1 MESEDDTLVEVE
13 DRGAVRWL
21 WLNRVRVHNAQNAA
35 LLRRLDAVLIDTE
48 RNSDIRAVVLGGRG
62 PSFSAGHDLG
72 EIAFNEEYRRRASTV
87 EGRMRQELEL
97 FVRPAQRFRELSVP
111 TVCRVQGHCL
121 AASLMFVCGA
131 DFVVAAEDATFG
143 SNVSTTIGTADVEL
157 PTLMGRLDDQLAKRM
172 LWLGET
178 LNGFEAVQC
187 GLAQWAVPVDDLD
200 STVEDV
206 VRRLLEVPR
215 EALALSK
222 LSFRFVADQRG
233 AADAAS
239 YHFLAHQ
246 LSHHTTDAVALQQR
260 RIDDLEARKESRRNN
275 GAEVSE

>member
-1 MESEDDTLVEVE
+1 MGIEDDSLVEVE
-13 DRGAVRWL
+13 DRGPVRWM
-21 WLNRVRVHNAQNAA
+21 WFNRARVHNAQNAA

-48 RNSDIRAVVLGGRG
+48 RNSGVRAVVLGGRG

-87 EGRMRQELEL
+87 EGRMWQELEL
-97 FVRPAQRFRELSVP
+97 FVRPAQRFRELPVP
-111 TVCRVQGHCL
+111 TICRVQGHCL

-178 LNGFEAVQC
+178 LTGVEAVRC
-187 GLAQWAVPVDDLD
+187 GLAQWAVPADDLD
-200 STVEDV
+200 SAVENV
-206 VRRLLEVPR
+206 IRRLLDVPR

-233 AADAAS
+233 AADAAA

-246 LSHHTTDAVALQQR
+246 LSHHTSDAVALQQQR
-260 RIDDLEARKESRRNN
+260 VQDLQAREEGRQTDAAGESD
-275 GAEVSE
+275 